1 MISTTFYQTYL
12 FQQDY
17 SEWPIYTL
25 PHCSEWLSPVIEEL
39 QPLLNLNSLAA
50 FCLWDLQS
58 QYCSTICKWNA
69 QNQKQEKKETTV
81 NPKMNKD
88 QTRLQ
93 LKCNEILNQLQHFI
107 WDPSMILVHSKK
119 KSERKANSIRRSNFI
134 GVSRNGP
141 NWQSIISMKKNKFY
155 LGTYSTQKD
164 AAMVFD
170 FYSIMIH
177 GLEAKTNFSYS
188 KDWIVNMIA
197 EYKENGKV
205 YIP

>member
-1 MISTTFYQTYL
+1 MINSNFTQTYL
-12 FQQDY
+12 FQQNCC
-17 SEWPIYTL
+17 EWPVCAPTN
-25 PHCSEWLSPVIEEL
+25 CSEWLSPVAEEL
-39 QPLLNLNSLAA
+39 QLLLNLNSLSA
-50 FCLWDLQS
+50 FCLWDMQS
-58 QYCSTICKWNA
+58 QLCSTICRWED
-69 QNQKQEKKETTV
+69 QNQKQKMKEIKM

-93 LKCNEILNQLQHFI
+93 LKCDEILSQLHQLSWESSI
-107 WDPSMILVHSKK
+107 ILVHSKK

-170 FYSIMIH
+170 FYSIMTH

-188 KDWIVNMIA
+188 KDWILNMITD
-197 EYKENGKV
+197 YNENGKV